1 MKIKTTTLILL
12 LGMSFSFIVKAQL
25 KTKTTVIKDTIK
37 TKLKVTDVADTI
49 AIYKGKFKPY
59 KTNAHASYYG
69 EHFNGRKTA
78 SGRLFDMNKLTAAH
92 KRFPFGTKLRV
103 TNESN
108 GKSVII
114 EVTDRGPFVKG
125 RELDLSKKA
134 FFTIASSSGAGYI
147 KTTIEVLQ
155 K

>member
-1 MKIKTTTLILL
+1 MKIKTTTLISLL
-12 LGMSFSFIVKAQL
+12 LGSFILIANAQS
-25 KTKTTVIKDTIK
+25 KTKIIVSKDTVK
-37 TKLKVTDVADTI
+37 TRSKVIDFTDTVVL
-49 AIYKGKFKPY
+49 YKGKFKPY

-69 EHFNGRKTA
+69 ERFNGRRTA
-78 SGRLFDMNKLTAAH
+78 SGKLFDMNKLTAAH
-92 KRFPFGTKLRV
+92 KKFPFGTKLRV

-147 KTTIEVLQ
+147 KTTIEILQ

>member
-1 MKIKTTTLILL
+1 MKIKTTTFLL
-12 LGMSFSFIVKAQL
+12 LLITSFILIVNAQS
-25 KTKTTVIKDTIK
+25 KTKTIAIKDTLKIK
-37 TKLKVTDVADTI
+37 PKVIDAPDTVAI
-49 AIYKGKFKPY
+49 FKGKFKPY

-69 EHFNGRKTA
+69 ERFNGRKTA

-92 KRFPFGTKLRV
+92 KKFPFGTKLRV

>member
-1 MKIKTTTLILL
+1 MKTKTILPILL
-12 LGMSFSFIVKAQL
+12 LSLILIVNAQSKVKSL
-25 KTKTTVIKDTIK
+25 AIKDSIK
-37 TKLKVTDVADTI
+37 SKLKLVDEKDSAVF
-49 AIYKGKFKPY
+49 YKGKFRLY
-59 KTNAHASYYG
+59 KKNAHASYYG
-69 EHFNGRKTA
+69 ERFNGRKTA

-92 KRFPFGTKLRV
+92 KKFPFGTKLRV

-125 RELDLSKKA
+125 RELDLSKRA
-134 FFTIASSSGAGYI
+134 FFTIANSSGAGYI
-147 KTTIEVLQ
+147 KTTIEILQ